1 MNKNLRRAII
11 KRSKLKN
18 KANKT
23 KHPLDIMNYKNNV
36 IMSQSQTK
44 HQNLNVLVT

>member
-1 MNKNLRRAII
+1 M

-23 KHPLDIMNYKNNV
+23 KHPIDIKMYKNKE
-36 IMSQSQTK
+36 TT
-44 HQNLNVLVT
+44 L

>member
-1 MNKNLRRAII
+1 MLLWNVLSSKIRHAII

-23 KHPLDIMNYKNNV
+23 KSVDDLIKYRLGNGKG
-36 IMSQSQTK
+36 
-44 HQNLNVLVT
+44 

>member
-1 MNKNLRRAII
+1 M

-23 KHPLDIMNYKNNV
+23 KSADDLI
-36 IMSQSQTK
+36 K
-44 HQNLNVLVT
+44 HKKQLNFVVKFN

>member
-1 MNKNLRRAII
+1 M

-23 KHPLDIMNYKNNV
+23 KLIDIRDYKNSEA
-36 IMSQSQTK
+36 MQWM
-44 HQNLNVLVT
+44 